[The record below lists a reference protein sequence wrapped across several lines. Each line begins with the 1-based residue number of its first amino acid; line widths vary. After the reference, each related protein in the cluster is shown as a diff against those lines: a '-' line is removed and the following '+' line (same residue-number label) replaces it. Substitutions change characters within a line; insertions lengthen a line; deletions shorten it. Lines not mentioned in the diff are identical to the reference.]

1 MMDKVVQETIN
12 YTRQRKI
19 FQQPVLYHQVV
30 HFRLA
35 ELQAEIELL
44 RSLLYR
50 CTGGHQA
57 NVFQWDSPHFIIF
70 TLLVCDGALLTTTV
84 NDNLIH
90 AALITVCSV
99 K

>member
-1 MMDKVVQETIN
+1 MDKVVQETID

-35 ELQAEIELL
+35 ELQTEIELL

-50 CTGGHQA
+50 CTGGYEDRF
-57 NVFQWDSPHFIIF
+57 VIF
-70 TLLVCDGALLTTTV
+70 PLCLL
-84 NDNLIH
+84 NEIKH
-90 AALITVCSV
+90 IS
-99 K
+99 

>member
-1 MMDKVVQETIN
+1 MEKVVQETIN

-35 ELQAEIELL
+35 ELQTEIELL

-50 CTGGHQA
+50 CTGRPTPRLDRLKQLQQDTQSCVFRCSITQA
-57 NVFQWDSPHFIIF
+57 AS
-70 TLLVCDGALLTTTV
+70 
-84 NDNLIH
+84 
-90 AALITVCSV
+90 
-99 K
+99 

>member
-1 MMDKVVQETIN
+1 MMEKVVQETIN

-35 ELQAEIELL
+35 ELQTEIELL

-50 CTGGHQA
+50 CTGGQTNQPNLLQHL
-57 NVFQWDSPHFIIF
+57 QWDTPYCWCLSHHYIHI
-70 TLLVCDGALLTTTV
+70 VCEYCVYIL
-84 NDNLIH
+84 
-90 AALITVCSV
+90 S
-99 K
+99 

>member
-1 MMDKVVQETIN
+1 MDKVVQETIN

-19 FQQPVLYHQVV
+19 FQQPVLYNQVV

-57 NVFQWDSPHFIIF
+57 NVFQCPHFITF

-84 NDNLIH
+84 NNNLIH